1 MPQGLN
7 THTVMAKVKGQNL
20 RVYIGSRVIAAALDC
35 QLSVQ
40 LNVSAYSTKDDEGS
54 WTKNR
59 AVNLQWS
66 VTANAVVTDTQ
77 ELDAIGVAELAD
89 LIGQAVQVQLNTA
102 GGEKNRE
109 ADEHLLAGNAIL
121 SDVQITAANR
131 QRATA
136 QITLTGKANMLIDLR
151 YLVSA
156 DEHLMCSSDGHVMVA
171 AHEE

>member
-1 MPQGLN
+1 
-7 THTVMAKVKGQNL
+7 
-20 RVYIGSRVIAAALDC
+20 
-35 QLSVQ
+35 
-40 LNVSAYSTKDDEGS
+40 
-54 WTKNR
+54 
-59 AVNLQWS
+59 
-66 VTANAVVTDTQ
+66 
-77 ELDAIGVAELAD
+77 LAD